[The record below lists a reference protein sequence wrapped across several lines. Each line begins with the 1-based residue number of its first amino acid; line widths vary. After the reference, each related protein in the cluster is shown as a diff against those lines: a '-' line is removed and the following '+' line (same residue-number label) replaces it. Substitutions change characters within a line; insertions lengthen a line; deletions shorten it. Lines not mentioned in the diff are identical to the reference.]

1 MLLFIYICLFFCT
14 KQQHQLDE
22 ENQRAALFH
31 SSAPSSS
38 LGADGEERETVPL
51 LSCKMAD
58 DKSDTVQVS
67 EDTAHQIS
75 IGNFSSTILC

>member
-1 MLLFIYICLFFCT
+1 MD
-14 KQQHQLDE
+14 QHQLDE

-38 LGADGEERETVPL
+38 LGADGEEERETVPL

-75 IGNFSSTILC
+75 IGNFSSTVLC